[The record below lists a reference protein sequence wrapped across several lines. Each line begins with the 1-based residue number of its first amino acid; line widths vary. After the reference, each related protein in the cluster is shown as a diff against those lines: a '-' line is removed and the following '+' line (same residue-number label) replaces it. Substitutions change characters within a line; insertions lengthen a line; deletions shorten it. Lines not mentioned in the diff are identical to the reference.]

1 MIAYHITFMDTKL
14 IVVIIFGILFTV
26 ASIFSIVN
34 ASRLLGEG
42 FKEIIG
48 YEACDYDRPKVIS
61 PEGNITSENI
71 YPEDFYCM
79 NDRKRNVAESLAYL
93 IISLPIAILFYRKL
107 AKLKK

>member
-1 MIAYHITFMDTKL
+1 MDTKL

-79 NDRKRNVAESLAYL
+79 SEKERNIAEGLAYL
-93 IISLPIAILFYRKL
+93 IISLPIAIFFYKKL
-107 AKLKK
+107 IKIKKND

>member
-26 ASIFSIVN
+26 SSIFSIVN

-48 YEACDYDRPKVIS
+48 YDACNYSRPKMIN
-61 PEGNITSENI
+61 PEGNITQE
-71 YPEDFYCM
+71 YPEEFYCT
-79 NDRKRNVAESLAYL
+79 NDKKRNIAESLAYL
-93 IISLPIAILFYRKL
+93 IISLPIAIFF
-107 AKLKK
+107 

>member
-48 YEACDYDRPKVIS
+48 YEACDYSRPKVIS
-61 PEGNITSENI
+61 PDGNATDNI
-71 YPEDFYCM
+71 YQEDFYCM

-107 AKLKK
+107 VRLKR